1 MCKNLATLWQE
12 FVRVFNNKFYIFF
25 LKKKKRKE
33 GREDEGACRR
43 FEVALVGIGE
53 EL

>member
-25 LKKKKRKE
+25 SEEKKKERKGE
-33 GREDEGACRR
+33 KMKERVEDLR
-43 FEVALVGIGE
+43 
-53 EL
+53 